1 MCAYQARSQHCR
13 SVSPLSEPSPPAGL
27 EAVFLENR
35 AKLLGFL
42 AARGAGDAAED
53 LLHELW
59 LKVSAGERGT
69 IAAPLSYL
77 FRAADTLM
85 IDRYRSQRQAD
96 KRDREWT
103 EASAGAAPGVADS
116 PSVER
121 HIIGRQHARL
131 VGEALDRLGPRAA
144 AVFRRHR
151 IDGVPQRQVAEE
163 MGVSLSTVES
173 DLRGAYRALAELK
186 ERLDEA

>member
-1 MCAYQARSQHCR
+1 
-13 SVSPLSEPSPPAGL
+13 LSEPSPHAGL
-27 EAVFLENR
+27 EAVFLSNR
-35 AKLLGFL
+35 ARLLAFL

-59 LKVSAGERGT
+59 LKVSTGERGP
-69 IAAPLSYL
+69 IASPLSYL

-96 KRDREWT
+96 KRDRDWS
-103 EASAGAAPGVADS
+103 EASGGASPGVSDA

-121 HIIGRQHARL
+121 HVIGRQQARL
-131 VGEALDRLGPRAA
+131 VAETLDGLGQRTA

-151 IDGVPQRQVAEE
+151 VDGVPQRQVAQE

-186 ERLDEA
+186 ERLDEV

>member
-1 MCAYQARSQHCR
+1 M
-13 SVSPLSEPSPPAGL
+13 SEPSPHAGL

-35 AKLLGFL
+35 ARLLGFL

-59 LKVSAGERGT
+59 LKISTGERGPV
-69 IAAPLSYL
+69 ASPLSYL

-96 KRDREWT
+96 KRDRDWS
-103 EASAGAAPGVADS
+103 EASSGTEPGVADS

-121 HIIGRQHARL
+121 ALIARDEARR
-131 VGEALDRLGPRAA
+131 VAEALDGLGPRAA
-144 AVFRRHR
+144 AIFRRHR
-151 IDGVPQRQVAEE
+151 VDGMPQRRVAEE

-173 DLRGAYRALAELK
+173 DLRTAYRVLAELK
-186 ERLDEA
+186 GRLDEA

>member
-1 MCAYQARSQHCR
+1 
-13 SVSPLSEPSPPAGL
+13 LSEPSPHAGL
-27 EAVFLENR
+27 EAVFLANR
-35 AKLLGFL
+35 ARLLAFL

-59 LKVSAGERGT
+59 LKVSTGERAP
-69 IAAPLSYL
+69 IASPLSYL

-96 KRDREWT
+96 KRDRDWS
-103 EASAGAAPGVADS
+103 EASGGARPGVSDA

-121 HIIGRQHARL
+121 HLIGRQQARL
-131 VGEALDRLGPRAA
+131 VAETIDNLGPRAA

-151 IDGVPQRQVAEE
+151 VDGVPQRQVAEE

>member
-1 MCAYQARSQHCR
+1 
-13 SVSPLSEPSPPAGL
+13 LSEPSTLAGL
-27 EAVFLENR
+27 EAVFLANR

-59 LKVSAGERGT
+59 LKVSSGPRGP

-96 KRDREWT
+96 KRDRDWS
-103 EASAGAAPGVADS
+103 EASSGTELGVADS

-121 HIIGRQHARL
+121 ALIARD
-131 VGEALDRLGPRAA
+131 EARRVAETIDGLGSRAA
-144 AVFRRHR
+144 AIFRRHR
-151 IDGVPQRQVAEE
+151 VDGIPQRQVAQE

-186 ERLDEA
+186 ERLGEA